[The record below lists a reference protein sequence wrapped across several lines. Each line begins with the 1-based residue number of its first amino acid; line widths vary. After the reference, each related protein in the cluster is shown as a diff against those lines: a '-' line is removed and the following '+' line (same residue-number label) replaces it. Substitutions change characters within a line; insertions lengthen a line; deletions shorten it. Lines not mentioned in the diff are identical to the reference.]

1 MRLALQFGT
10 AVLIARMTHAVLN
23 LHWYDTPLPP
33 RETMLA
39 LQFNVYAIAGT
50 LVPPRDANLA
60 LQIQAYA
67 QTCTPVQ
74 EQCGTATPRMRKTW
88 QSNPFP
94 NGVKR
99 DLEIEECK
107 K

>member
-23 LHWYDTPLPP
+23 LHGYDTAVPP
-33 RETMLA
+33 RYTMLA

-50 LVPPRDANLA
+50 IVPPRDANLA

-74 EQCGTATPRMRKTW
+74 EQCGIATPRMRKTW
-88 QSNPFP
+88 QSNAFP

-99 DLEIEECK
+99 DLEIKECK
-107 K
+107 Q